1 MGKKV
6 KILFLGDL
14 GGGGKERRMSEL
26 IRYLRDKGQY
36 ELYLMLNAAT
46 PNDYPQ
52 TLNYVDGYKEIDFTR
67 GLLSILKQVRM
78 YIKEIKPDII
88 HSWHE
93 YLSLYI
99 DVQKPLLP
107 NFYYI
112 AGFVADANKDD
123 FLRGL
128 ADKLTYTI
136 SDIVISNS
144 KAGLVAH
151 EAPTK
156 KSIVIYNG
164 FNEDRI
170 PAEIDKNEIQRSLG
184 LNGEKLVAM
193 AGRMQTGK
201 DYNTFLDAIKILNQ
215 TISNVKYLLIGQGE
229 YLDLYKKRVV
239 EENIANVVFTGFR
252 NDIEKIF
259 KITDLTVQCTDNNH
273 KEGVSNVIMES
284 LAMGVPVIA
293 TNAGGT
299 PEIIEDGVNGY
310 LVEIGDYVS
319 LARNIEK
326 IINDKNLR
334 DAFSIQARK
343 TIEEKFSIKKMVD
356 GYISVYNEAMK

>member
-1 MGKKV
+1 M
-6 KILFLGDL
+6 
-14 GGGGKERRMSEL
+14 
-26 IRYLRDKGQY
+26 
-36 ELYLMLNAAT
+36 
-46 PNDYPQ
+46 
-52 TLNYVDGYKEIDFTR
+52 
-67 GLLSILKQVRM
+67 
-78 YIKEIKPDII
+78 
-88 HSWHE
+88 
-93 YLSLYI
+93 
-99 DVQKPLLP
+99 
-107 NFYYI
+107 
-112 AGFVADANKDD
+112 ADANKDD

-128 ADKLTYTI
+128 ADKLTYTL

-144 KAGLVAH
+144 KAGLIAH
-151 EAPTK
+151 EAPLK

-170 PAEIDKNEIQRSLG
+170 PAEIDKNEIQSSLG
-184 LNGEKLVAM
+184 VNGEKLVAM

-229 YLDLYKKRVV
+229 YLDLYKKRVT

-310 LVEIGDYVS
+310 LVEIGDYAS
-319 LARNIEK
+319 LARNIET
-326 IINDKNLR
+326 IINDKRLR
-334 DAFSIQARK
+334 ESLSIQARK
-343 TIEEKFSIKKMVD
+343 TIEDKFSIKRMVD
-356 GYISVYNEAMK
+356 GYISIYNEAMK